1 VLREKVLFSRFAA
14 VPSRR
19 ARGDDRPSHHH
30 PRSSSITHL
39 IRARAR
45 LHRPSLTIPRRRAFD
60 APFRASRASRPPRL
74 PAPHTRVRAR
84 ARARAAI
91 TGALTA
97 VIARAFR
104 AHDRRARVGVDR
116 TVAVYLNLALNV
128 AKFKMSSRVARVE
141 RRRFGG
147 DEGTRSC
154 ASSRALATRR
164 GVVATLCRGGA
175 RARSVCHEYNT
186 GWVLLVP

>member
-1 VLREKVLFSRFAA
+1 MDHLSRSRA
-14 VPSRR
+14 VARSTRR
-19 ARGDDRPSHHH
+19 SARPARPARRVS
-30 PRSSSITHL
+30 PRPT
-39 IRARAR
+39 
-45 LHRPSLTIPRRRAFD
+45 
-60 APFRASRASRPPRL
+60 RAS
-74 PAPHTRVRAR
+74 AR

-186 GWVLLVP
+186 GWVLLVR